1 MFFEKLLAMTVG
13 PILFLVGLII
23 LNILFILFLL
33 VFIPLV
39 PFMTFEHVNEN
50 DKVVW
55 KVTKIFGRPI
65 K

>member
-13 PILFLVGLII
+13 PIVFLVILVI
-23 LNILFILFLL
+23 LNIVLILFLL

-39 PFMTFEHVNEN
+39 PFMTFEYVNKN
-50 DKVVW
+50 GITVW
-55 KVTKIFGRPI
+55 KVTKIFGRSI